1 MKATVALFDIDGTL
15 VLTSGAGMRAL
26 ERAAVEICGV
36 AGATRGIE
44 ADGKTDHLL
53 AAEIAAAL
61 PPGAVDDGFA
71 ERLFAAY
78 VVHLVDEVARSQY
91 RVLPGVEV
99 AIAAAEA
106 CVPAVGLATG
116 NIAHAARIKLEPGD
130 LWRRFPFGGFGCD
143 AAERPALVGR
153 AVERA
158 EGRLGRTVP
167 RDEVVVI
174 GDTPRDV
181 HAAHAIG
188 ARAVGV
194 ATGRYD
200 VDALRATGADWVVET
215 LEELPGLLAR

>member
-26 ERAAVEICGV
+26 ERAAVEVCGV
-36 AGATRGIE
+36 AGATRGIQ

-61 PPGAVDDGFA
+61 PAGTTPEGFA

-91 RVLPGVEV
+91 RILPGVEV

-116 NIAHAARIKLEPGD
+116 NIAHAARRPRRPRHRRARGRRRHRPLRRRRAARD
-130 LWRRFPFGGFGCD
+130 WR
-143 AAERPALVGR
+143 
-153 AVERA
+153 
-158 EGRLGRTVP
+158 
-167 RDEVVVI
+167 
-174 GDTPRDV
+174 
-181 HAAHAIG
+181 H
-188 ARAVGV
+188 
-194 ATGRYD
+194 
-200 VDALRATGADWVVET
+200 WVVET